1 MTYVWRDK
9 PHGLVPRRWPTTCT
23 VSTSAYPQSL
33 GSVSHYYQ
41 RQTTTSTTA
50 RALLSSTT
58 STAAVSKMAT
68 AKALCEQ
75 VLTRVTSTRILGVI
89 IDDRL
94 TWSPHI
100 DFVIRKT
107 CAKVGALRR
116 SFRQLSRK
124 ARRQF
129 IVSVILPDL
138 LYCCS
143 CFVTKLS
150 AKDRQRLSTV
160 FRRAVRAACGAKS
173 QDDIMPLLT
182 TLSIYPFEHY

>member
-1 MTYVWRDK
+1 MILND
-9 PHGLVPRRWPTTCT
+9 
-23 VSTSAYPQSL
+23 
-33 GSVSHYYQ
+33 
-41 RQTTTSTTA
+41 
-50 RALLSSTT
+50 
-58 STAAVSKMAT
+58 
-68 AKALCEQ
+68 Q

-173 QDDIMPLLT
+173 QDDITPLLT
-182 TLSIYPFEHY
+182 TLAIYPFEHYMILNFAQFNHRNHVIISLPTLTELFPPITTGLRTRSPWPAIKDI